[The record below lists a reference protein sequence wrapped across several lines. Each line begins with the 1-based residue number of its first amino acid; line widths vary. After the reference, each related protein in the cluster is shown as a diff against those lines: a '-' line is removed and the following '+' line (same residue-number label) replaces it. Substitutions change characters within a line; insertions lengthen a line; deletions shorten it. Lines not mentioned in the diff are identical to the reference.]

1 MCWNAEVSLNTF
13 IFGVLSAVIVLSINK
28 NELPRVLI
36 LLTIAAIQLVEY
48 FAWKNINNKK
58 IIKIISL
65 IGICIILLQLI
76 FLNAFYLKGKE
87 LIIILI
93 LLFITFIFSL
103 IHIIN
108 NNKLRMNRAVNG
120 HLAWH
125 WVNVPLPLLIL
136 IFGFYLYSGIRNR
149 NINVIFIIVLLSVSL
164 YCYYKYKTWGSMW
177 CYISNILW
185 LILIVKVVFE
195 YLKFNKK
202 IDLKIKMENK
212 TNNEN

>member
-13 IFGVLSAVIVLSINK
+13 IFGVISAVIVLSINK

-48 FAWKNINNKK
+48 YAWRNINNKK
-58 IIKIISL
+58 LIKIISL
-65 IGICIILLQLI
+65 VGVCVILFQLI
-76 FLNAFYLKGKE
+76 FLNAFYLKGNE

-93 LLFITFIFSL
+93 LLFITFIISL

-108 NNKLRMNRAVNG
+108 NNKLRMNRAKNG
-120 HLAWH
+120 HLTWH

-149 NINVIFIIVLLSVSL
+149 DINVIFIIVLLSISL
-164 YCYYKYKTWGSMW
+164 YCYYKYKTWSSMW

-195 YLKFNKK
+195 YIYLK
-202 IDLKIKMENK
+202 KMK
-212 TNNEN
+212 

>member
-1 MCWNAEVSLNTF
+1 MCWNAEVSFNTF
-13 IFGVLSAVIVLSINK
+13 IFGVISAVIVLLINI

-48 FAWKNINNKK
+48 FAWRNINNKK
-58 IIKIISL
+58 MIKTISL
-65 IGICIILLQLI
+65 VGVCVILFQLI
-76 FLNAFYLKGKE
+76 FLNAFYLKGQE

-93 LLFITFIFSL
+93 LLFITFILSL

-108 NNKLRMNRAVNG
+108 NNKLRMNRAENG

-136 IFGFYLYSGIRNR
+136 IFGFYLYSGIRNKD
-149 NINVIFIIVLLSVSL
+149 INVIFIIILLSISL
-164 YCYYKYKTWGSMW
+164 YCYYKYKTWSSMW

-185 LILIVKVVFE
+185 LILIGKVVFE
-195 YLKFNKK
+195 Y